1 MAAEELQSAG
11 ARERCDL
18 RVVGLALL
26 AVEAVARP
34 LIDEQRRLRVRRL
47 GTLDVGERDAAV
59 VPPVVIH
66 DGTLGFLV
74 EVAHDLAVIHHRAG
88 EGQLAGRKIGQGSA
102 PAVADGC
109 RTAGVF
115 HHRKRGREVA
125 LRILRR
131 QLLRV
136 AAPLLHVGG
145 GVAELYAAAHPVEQ
159 AGRDGRVAVGG
170 EAVGHFADVA
180 VDPEDLLDHHQC
192 AARAAGCGREPRL
205 KLVAVAGHDGGVLA
219 HGLGILTR
227 VAPRGG
233 VMLVGSA
240 VRRVAIVGGLR
251 IPFARSYG
259 AYATA
264 SNQDMLTA
272 AFRAVVERF
281 KLQGERLGDVA
292 AGAVLKHSRDY
303 NLVRESVLSSGLDP
317 HTPGLDMQRAC
328 GTSLEATIDIG
339 NKIALGQIEAGL
351 AGGTD
356 SISDAPLA
364 YPRAYQQLLLASYRG
379 RNAWQRL
386 SPWLGLR
393 PRHFKPVLP
402 AVVEPRTGLS
412 MGQSTEIMAKRWQ
425 IGRAEQ
431 AQLAQHSHLNAA
443 AAWRSGFYD
452 DLVVEYL
459 GLKSDNNV
467 RADSSAEKLARLR
480 PSFAAD
486 GTLTAGNST
495 PLTDGASAV
504 LLATP
509 EWAAK
514 RKLPVLAYLR
524 YGKAWAVDFAGGKE
538 GLLMAPT
545 YAVPAM
551 LRDAGLTLQDFD
563 YYEIHEAFAAQV
575 LWTLK
580 AWQSPE
586 YCRDVLG
593 LPAPLGSIDLGRLN
607 VKGGSVAIGHPFAAT
622 GARIVGTLAKI
633 LAGDAR
639 AKRGLISVC
648 TAGGMGV
655 TAIVER

>member
-1 MAAEELQSAG
+1 
-11 ARERCDL
+11 
-18 RVVGLALL
+18 
-26 AVEAVARP
+26 
-34 LIDEQRRLRVRRL
+34 
-47 GTLDVGERDAAV
+47 
-59 VPPVVIH
+59 
-66 DGTLGFLV
+66 
-74 EVAHDLAVIHHRAG
+74 
-88 EGQLAGRKIGQGSA
+88 
-102 PAVADGC
+102 
-109 RTAGVF
+109 
-115 HHRKRGREVA
+115 
-125 LRILRR
+125 
-131 QLLRV
+131 
-136 AAPLLHVGG
+136 
-145 GVAELYAAAHPVEQ
+145 
-159 AGRDGRVAVGG
+159 
-170 EAVGHFADVA
+170 
-180 VDPEDLLDHHQC
+180 
-192 AARAAGCGREPRL
+192 
-205 KLVAVAGHDGGVLA
+205 
-219 HGLGILTR
+219 
-227 VAPRGG
+227 
-233 VMLVGSA
+233 MLVGSSA
-240 VRRVAIVGGLR
+240 RRVAIVGGVR
-251 IPFARSYG
+251 IPFARSYS

-272 AFRAVVERF
+272 TLRALVERF

-292 AGAVLKHSRDY
+292 AGAVIKHSRDY
-303 NLVRESVLSSGLDP
+303 NLTRESVLSSGLDP

-328 GTSLEATIDIG
+328 GTSLEAAIDIA
-339 NKIALGQIEAGL
+339 NKIALGQIDAGI

-356 SISDAPLA
+356 SISDAPIV

-379 RNAWQRL
+379 RTAWQRL
-386 SPWLGLR
+386 APWFGLR

-412 MGQSTEIMAKRWQ
+412 MGQSAEVMAKQWQ
-425 IGRAEQ
+425 VTRAEQ
-431 AQLAQHSHLNAA
+431 DQLANDSHHRAA
-443 AAWRSGFYD
+443 AAWRAGFYD

-467 RADSSAEKLARLR
+467 RADTSPEKLAKLR

-509 EWAAK
+509 EWAAQ
-514 RKLPVLAYLR
+514 RQLPVLAYLR
-524 YGKAWAVDFAGGKE
+524 YGKVWALDFAGSGHE

-575 LWTLK
+575 LCTLK
-580 AWQSPE
+580 AWESAD

-593 LPAPLGSIDLGRLN
+593 LPGPLGGIDRARLN
-607 VKGGSVAIGHPFAAT
+607 VKGGSVALGHPFAAT
-622 GARIVGTLAKI
+622 GTRIVGTLAKI
-633 LAGDAR
+633 LAGDAT